1 MPKVVQYGLPEDLF
15 EDKRVLGV
23 RVSEFFI
30 SLFISIMFFA
40 SFLTFYFFVITTRVE
55 DKIVKDNINR
65 VTKSFFSD
73 INSVMD
79 PISQQVFQTALQ
91 QVEAP
96 DLSKQDKLVNDKNN
110 ETTQKAVQLVL
121 LLVFSSGIVIVIIWT
136 IMRARARIAKPK
148 GELVP
153 GVDYPDLVHLLVENA
168 ILLGFVA
175 ASELL
180 FLFAIAAHHRS
191 LDEGKLRIKI
201 IQTIRNFINN

>member
-1 MPKVVQYGLPEDLF
+1 MPKAVQYGLPEDLF
-15 EDKRVLGV
+15 EDKRTVGV

-30 SLFISIMFFA
+30 SMFISIMFFA

-55 DKIVKDNINR
+55 EKIVKDNINR

-79 PISQQVFQTALQ
+79 PVSQQVFHAALN

-96 DLSKQDKLVNDKNN
+96 DLSKQDAQVNSKNN
-110 ETTQKAVQLVL
+110 HITQQAVQLVL
-121 LLVFSSGIVIVIIWT
+121 LLVFSSAIIVVIIWA
-136 IMRARARIAKPK
+136 IMRARARRAKPK
-148 GELVP
+148 GDLVP
-153 GVDYPDLVHLLVENA
+153 GIDYPDLGHLLVENA

>member
-1 MPKVVQYGLPEDLF
+1 MPKVVQYGLPDDLF
-15 EDKRVLGV
+15 EDKRTMGV

-30 SLFISIMFFA
+30 SMFISIMFFA

-55 DKIVKDNINR
+55 EKIVKDNINR
-65 VTKSFFSD
+65 VTQSFFSD

-79 PISQQVFQTALQ
+79 PISQQVFQSALDR
-91 QVEAP
+91 VEAP
-96 DLSKQDKLVNDKNN
+96 DLSKQDKLVNEANHKI
-110 ETTQKAVQLVL
+110 TMQAVQLVL
-121 LLVFSSGIVIVIIWT
+121 LLVFCSGIVIVVIWV
-136 IMRARARIAKPK
+136 IMRVRARSLNPK

-153 GVDYPDLVHLLVENA
+153 GTDFPDLGHLLVENG

-180 FLFAIAAHHRS
+180 FLFAIAAHHRN

-201 IQTIRNFINN
+201 VQTIRNFINN